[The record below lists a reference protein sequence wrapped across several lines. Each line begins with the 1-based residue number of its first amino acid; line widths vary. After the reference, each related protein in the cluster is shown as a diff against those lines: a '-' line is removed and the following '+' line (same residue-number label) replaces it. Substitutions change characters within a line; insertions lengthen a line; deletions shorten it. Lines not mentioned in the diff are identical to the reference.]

1 MRFMVKCVIPNQIA
15 NSLIKSGTLFKQL
28 MKYVDDVRP
37 EEVYLTPSDGRRALY
52 FVLDMPSIDKMALVT
67 EPPWLDWEADL
78 DMTPVMTL
86 ADLQKAGPDMEK
98 LIRERS

>member
-1 MRFMVKCVIPNQIA
+1 MRFMVKCTIPNDIA
-15 NSLIKSGTLFKQL
+15 NPLIKSGTLFKQL
-28 MKYVDDVRP
+28 MKYVNDVRP
-37 EEVYLTPSDGRRALY
+37 EQVYLTPSDGQRALY

-86 ADLQKAGPDMEK
+86 ADLEKAGPDMEK
-98 LIRERS
+98 LIRDRT

>member
-1 MRFMVKCVIPNQIA
+1 MRFMVKCTLPTEIA
-15 NSLIKSGTLFKQL
+15 NPLIKSGTLFKQL
-28 MKYVDDVRP
+28 MKYVDDVKP
-37 EEVYLTPSDGRRALY
+37 EQVYLTPSDGQRALY

-67 EPPWLDWEADL
+67 EPPWLDWGADL